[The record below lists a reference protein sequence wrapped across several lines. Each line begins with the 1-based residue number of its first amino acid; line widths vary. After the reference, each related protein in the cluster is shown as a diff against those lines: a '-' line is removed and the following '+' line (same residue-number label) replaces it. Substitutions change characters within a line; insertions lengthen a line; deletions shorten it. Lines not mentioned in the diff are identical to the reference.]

1 MRDPDWLIA
10 EQKKPAVT
18 SGHST
23 AVIAKPWTDTEE
35 SIVDHC
41 PMVAIENETADTPAE
56 RTTGFELIASE
67 PDVDALMQYP
77 GVEQYRRM
85 VKEAQCAEYRL
96 TGVTTTVRSPMT
108 DGVRRL
114 PDDNAGFRSVINLP
128 TYLKHNEKVSLCIF
142 NNPRRTY
149 TSLIS
154 PKQSEHIDFNL
165 DFEHFISQQ
174 ITFIHFKCCQ

>member
-1 MRDPDWLIA
+1 VCGALMRDPDWLIA

-18 SGHST
+18 SGHSG
-23 AVIAKPWTDTEE
+23 AVTAKPWTDTEE

-41 PMVAIENETADTPAE
+41 PVVGVENETASPSTG
-56 RTTGFELIASE
+56 RTKGIDLIASE

-96 TGVTTTVRSPMT
+96 TGVTTTVRSPVT

-114 PDDNAGFRSVINLP
+114 PEDNTCFRSVINLP
-128 TYLKHNEKVSLCIF
+128 TYLKHNEKVSLYIF
-142 NNPRRTY
+142 LMIP
-149 TSLIS
+149 SLIS
-154 PKQSEHIDFNL
+154 LIRQKCINFNSDFNL
-165 DFEHFISQQ
+165 RVSDKVYSL
-174 ITFIHFKCCQ
+174 